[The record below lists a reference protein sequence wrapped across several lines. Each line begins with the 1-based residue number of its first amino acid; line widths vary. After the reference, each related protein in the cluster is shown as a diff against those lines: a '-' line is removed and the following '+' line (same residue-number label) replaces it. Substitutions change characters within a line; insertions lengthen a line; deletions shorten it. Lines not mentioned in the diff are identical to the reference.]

1 MDTNHL
7 AALVARAPLAEGYRF
22 ELLRR
27 ADVDL
32 LMASLRAWYPDIGVG
47 AASCFLR
54 SRFYADEV
62 QFADGPQRDVHV
74 LALRHG
80 GELVGMFSWDV
91 DRDTLSMYG
100 RLGVVDPAHRGCRLA
115 EAGLWLLETVA
126 AVIGAGLLYGMATL
140 KYPHVQRVFERAGWT
155 LVGITPG
162 YDREM
167 VAPGAVVIGDVT
179 IGEEASVWY
188 HATLHGDINSIVIG
202 PPTNIQDGDNRGTVN
217 QTINQTVNGTLN
229 ATVNGSFNGAL
240 NQTVNGQVNGTLNG
254 TINGVANSALRKA
267 LSQCS
272 SNSVRMVMMVCLRK
286 SRSARCPAGPK
297 GAACSEHFACVA
309 LASL

>member
-167 VAPGAVVIGDVT
+167 VAPGVVKRVYEAVYMKVMASE
-179 IGEEASVWY
+179 GELLPVQEANM
-188 HATLHGDINSIVIG
+188 T
-202 PPTNIQDGDNRGTVN
+202 PGTR
-217 QTINQTVNGTLN
+217 
-229 ATVNGSFNGAL
+229 AL
-240 NQTVNGQVNGTLNG
+240 FQRLFRREREVET
-254 TINGVANSALRKA
+254 
-267 LSQCS
+267 
-272 SNSVRMVMMVCLRK
+272 
-286 SRSARCPAGPK
+286 
-297 GAACSEHFACVA
+297 H
-309 LASL
+309 